1 VPSIFRTTSFRS
13 FVVAAI
19 AGVAFA
25 TGASAQA
32 QGITSEQANEILTE
46 LKGIRAAMEKMAAG
60 AGQAAAPVE
69 DTKVNYALA
78 DGGFSLGKPDAPL
91 VIVEYMDL
99 QCPFCQKYHVDS
111 YDLVLKNW
119 VDTGK
124 ARYISRDFPLE
135 MLHPNARAA
144 ALAARCAAEQGKYWQ
159 MRHVLLKNAG
169 DLGGERITSYA
180 REIGLDMTKYGAC
193 VTKDAYKTAIDKDI
207 AEGQTAGVT
216 GTPSFVVGHLANG
229 HLVGERVVGAMPYA
243 DLDAKFKEVAERP
256 VQ

>member
-1 VPSIFRTTSFRS
+1 VPTLTRNLVSRAF
-13 FVVAAI
+13 AI
-19 AGVAFA
+19 AALAAVTLGSGFSV
-25 TGASAQA
+25 QA

-60 AGQAAAPVE
+60 GGQAAAPAE

-124 ARYISRDFPLE
+124 ARYVSRDFPLE

-144 ALAARCAAEQGKYWQ
+144 AVAARCAAEQGKYWQ

-180 REIGLDMTKYGAC
+180 REIGLDMNKYGAC
-193 VTKDAYKTAIDKDI
+193 VSKDAYKTAIDKDI
-207 AEGQTAGVT
+207 AEGQSAGIT
-216 GTPSFVVGHLANG
+216 GTPSFVIGRVANG
-229 HLVGERVVGAMPYA
+229 RLVGERVVGAMPYT
-243 DLDAKFKEVAERP
+243 DLEAKFKEIADRP
-256 VQ
+256 AQ